1 MVFDVARVRGLYTS
15 LGDGWT
21 YLNAHQLPQVPE
33 RVSSG
38 VASAFRRHAQM
49 PFDGPMQ
56 PFAVTQLE
64 QARATIAEMAGVD
77 STQVIL
83 GPTRHYLVRVLAQG
97 LGSFVRRKAGV
108 VLARADG
115 AWLTQPFSSLDATV
129 RWAEPDL
136 GTGQLPAWQY
146 KELVDGAT
154 RLVVLSAAHPL
165 LGTVA
170 PTAQIVDTVRA
181 RSRAWI
187 VVDASSYAAYRPLDL
202 EEWQADIVMLDMGE
216 LGGPQVSAL
225 IFRDSSMFPRLD
237 RSIKLE
243 PDVNFLPHGL
253 FGGVPNLFKHL
264 VHLDENTTDLRESMA
279 SMATHQQQVMDHLI
293 ESLQGLPAVHIMG
306 VSGDAAGE
314 DAAGLDRIPRLSFT
328 VQDVPAEMV
337 HRRLMDNHLVT
348 TVSPS
353 DPLLDAMG
361 VTEAGGSVTL
371 GLGPFNTTYEID
383 QLTRVLASLA

>member
-1 MVFDVARVRGLYTS
+1 
-15 LGDGWT
+15 
-21 YLNAHQLPQVPE
+21 
-33 RVSSG
+33 
-38 VASAFRRHAQM
+38 M
-49 PFDGPMQ
+49 PFDGGE
-56 PFAVTQLE
+56 PFALTQLE
-64 QARATIAEMAGVD
+64 QARATIAGMAGVEPG
-77 STQVIL
+77 QVIL
-83 GPTRHYLVRVLAQG
+83 GPTRHYLTRVLAQS

-108 VLARADG
+108 VLSRADSD
-115 AWLTQPFSSLDATV
+115 WFTQPFGNLDATV

-146 KELVDGAT
+146 KELIDGAT

-170 PTAQIVDTVRA
+170 PTARIVETVRA
-181 RSRAWI
+181 KSRAWI
-187 VVDASSYAAYRPLDL
+187 VVDASAYAAYRPLNL

-216 LGGPQVSAL
+216 LGGPQVSAM

-237 RSIKLE
+237 RSVKLE

-253 FGGVPNLFKHL
+253 FGGVANLHKHL
-264 VHLDENTTDLRESMA
+264 SVLDEDTVDLAGSMGSLA
-279 SMATHQQQVMDHLI
+279 AHQKQVLDHLI

-328 VQDVPAEMV
+328 VREVPAEMV

-348 TVSPS
+348 TVSPK

-361 VTEAGGSVTL
+361 VSEAGGSITI

-383 QLTRVLASLA
+383 QLIRVLASLA

>member
-77 STQVIL
+77 PAQVIL
-83 GPTRHYLVRVLAQG
+83 GPTRHYLVRVLAQS

-202 EEWQADIVMLDMGE
+202 EEWQSDIVMLDMGE

-237 RSIKLE
+237 RSVKLE
-243 PDVNFLPHGL
+243 PEVNFLPHGL

-264 VHLDENTTDLRESMA
+264 VQLDENTTGLRESMA
-279 SMATHQQQVMDHLI
+279 SLAAHQQQVMDHLI
-293 ESLQGLPAVHIMG
+293 ESLQGLPAVHIIG
-306 VSGDAAGE
+306 ISGDAAGE

>member
-21 YLNAHQLPQVPE
+21 YLNAHQFPQIPE
-33 RVSSG
+33 RVASG
-38 VASAFRRHAQM
+38 VASAFRLHAQM
-49 PFDGPMQ
+49 PFEGPV
-56 PFAVTQLE
+56 PHAVTQLE
-64 QARATIAEMAGVD
+64 QARATVAEMTGVEPA
-77 STQVIL
+77 QVVL
-83 GPTRHYLVRVLAQG
+83 GPTRHYLTRVLARS
-97 LGSFVRRKAGV
+97 LGSFVRRQAGV
-108 VLARADG
+108 VLSRAD
-115 AWLTQPFSSLDATV
+115 ADWLTQPFGLLDATV

-136 GTGQLPAWQY
+136 GTGQLPGWQY

-170 PTAQIVDTVRA
+170 PTAQIVDNVRE

-187 VVDASSYAAYRPLDL
+187 VVDASAYAAYRPLDL

-216 LGGPQVSAL
+216 LGGPHVSAL

-237 RSIKLE
+237 RSVALE
-243 PDVNFLPHGL
+243 PEMSFLPHGL
-253 FGGVPNLFKHL
+253 FGGVPNLFRHL
-264 VHLDENTTDLRESMA
+264 ANLDENATDLRGSMA
-279 SMATHQQQVMDHLI
+279 SLATHQQQVMDHLI
-293 ESLQGLPAVHIMG
+293 ESLQGLPAVHIIG
-306 VSGDAAGE
+306 ISGDAAGE
-314 DAAGLDRIPRLSFT
+314 DAARLDRIPRLSFA

-348 TVSPS
+348 TVSPR

-361 VTEAGGSVTL
+361 VTEAGGAITI
-371 GLGPFNTTYEID
+371 GLGPFNTTYEVD

>member
-38 VASAFRRHAQM
+38 VASAFRMHAQM
-49 PFDGPMQ
+49 PFDGGE
-56 PFAVTQLE
+56 PFALTQLE
-64 QARATIAEMAGVD
+64 QARATIAGMAGVD
-77 STQVIL
+77 PGQVIL
-83 GPTRHYLVRVLAQG
+83 GPTRHYLTRVLAQS

-108 VLARADG
+108 VLSRADSD
-115 AWLTQPFSSLDATV
+115 WFTQPFGNLDATV

-146 KELVDGAT
+146 KELIDGAT

-170 PTAQIVDTVRA
+170 PTARIVETVRA
-181 RSRAWI
+181 KSRAWI
-187 VVDASSYAAYRPLDL
+187 VVDASAYAAYRPLDL
-202 EEWQADIVMLDMGE
+202 EQWQADIVMLDMGE
-216 LGGPQVSAL
+216 LGGPQVSAM

-237 RSIKLE
+237 RSVKLE

-253 FGGVPNLFKHL
+253 FGGVANLHKHL
-264 VHLDENTTDLRESMA
+264 SVLDEDTVDLAGSMGSLA
-279 SMATHQQQVMDHLI
+279 AHQKQVLDHLI

-328 VQDVPAEMV
+328 VREVPAEMV

-348 TVSPS
+348 TVSPK

-361 VTEAGGSVTL
+361 VSEAGGSITI

-383 QLTRVLASLA
+383 QLIRVLASLA

>member
-33 RVSSG
+33 RVASG
-38 VASAFRRHAQM
+38 VASAFRLHAQM
-49 PFDGPMQ
+49 PFDGPV
-56 PFAVTQLE
+56 PYAVSQVE
-64 QARATIAEMAGVD
+64 QARATVAEMAGVEPA
-77 STQVIL
+77 QVVL
-83 GPTRHYLVRVLAQG
+83 GPTRPYLARVLARS

-108 VLARADG
+108 VLSRAD
-115 AWLTQPFSSLDATV
+115 ADWFTQPFGLLDATV

-136 GTGQLPAWQY
+136 GTGQLPGWQY

-170 PTAQIVDTVRA
+170 PTAQIVDTVRE

-187 VVDASSYAAYRPLDL
+187 VVDASAYAAYRPLDL

-216 LGGPQVSAL
+216 LGGPHVSAL

-237 RSIKLE
+237 RSVALE
-243 PDVNFLPHGL
+243 PDAAFLPHGL
-253 FGGVPNLFKHL
+253 FGGVPNLLRHL
-264 VHLDENTTDLRESMA
+264 ANLDEDVTDLHGSMA
-279 SMATHQQQVMDHLI
+279 SLAGHQQHVMDHLI
-293 ESLQGLPAVHIMG
+293 ESLQGLPAVHIIG
-306 VSGDAAGE
+306 ISGDAAGE
-314 DAAGLDRIPRLSFT
+314 DAARLDRIPRLSFT

-348 TVSPS
+348 TVSPR

-361 VTEAGGSVTL
+361 VTEAGGAITI

>member
-1 MVFDVARVRGLYTS
+1 MVLDVARVRGLYTS

-33 RVSSG
+33 RVASG
-38 VASAFRRHAQM
+38 VASAFRLHAQM
-49 PFDGPMQ
+49 PFDG
-56 PFAVTQLE
+56 AVPYAVSQVE
-64 QARATIAEMAGVD
+64 QARATVAEMAGVEPA
-77 STQVIL
+77 QVVL
-83 GPTRHYLVRVLAQG
+83 GPTRHYLARVLARS

-108 VLARADG
+108 VLSRAD
-115 AWLTQPFSSLDATV
+115 ADWLTQPFGLLDATV

-136 GTGQLPAWQY
+136 GTGQLPGWQY

-170 PTAQIVDTVRA
+170 PTARIVDTVRE

-187 VVDASSYAAYRPLDL
+187 VVDASAYAAYRPLDL

-216 LGGPQVSAL
+216 LGGPHVSAL

-237 RSIKLE
+237 RSVALE
-243 PDVNFLPHGL
+243 PEASFLPHGL
-253 FGGVPNLFKHL
+253 FGGVPNLLRHL
-264 VHLDENTTDLRESMA
+264 ANLDEDAADLRGSMA
-279 SMATHQQQVMDHLI
+279 SLATHQQQVMDHLI
-293 ESLQGLPAVHIMG
+293 ESLQGLPAVHIIG
-306 VSGDAAGE
+306 ISGDAAGE
-314 DAAGLDRIPRLSFT
+314 DAARLDRIPRLSFT

-348 TVSPS
+348 TVSPR

-361 VTEAGGSVTL
+361 VTEAGGAITL
-371 GLGPFNTTYEID
+371 GLGPFNTTYEVD